1 MSAAMTVTSGG
12 KAILVIGLAV
22 VAIVMLIIVSGR
34 SRHADPNC
42 LPDMPRRETSH
53 ETARVV
59 MPMAEGTFVPSS
71 PYGPREGG
79 FHRGQDFAA
88 AAGTPIYSA
97 TDGTVVAAGPADGFG
112 NWIVVDTTDSDGRIV
127 STVYGHMSAAG
138 VLVHTGDTVR
148 AGQHIADV
156 GSEGES
162 SGPHL
167 HFEVVP
173 GGRLSGGEHT
183 DPMRWLTAH
192 GAGETATDAVD
203 LVANRSG
210 LTGRSGYGSGCGPS
224 PGAAGLK
231 AGSVP
236 KAFEPWIARAAA
248 LCPEVTAPLL
258 AAQLQQESGFSV
270 DAHSPAGAIGPAQFM
285 PETWNA
291 PNGPAVD
298 ADGDGRKDPRSIPD
312 AVMSQG
318 RYDCELA
325 SIAKRGLAEGTLR
338 GDLTELWLSM
348 YNCGADGTL
357 RQGQVCQNDET
368 RNYVRAIPAA
378 ALAFTGSDSTGSSV
392 GAAIVAEAMR
402 WRGHPYVWGGGDA
415 DGPTAAQGGAPGF
428 DCSGLTMRAVAVA
441 TEGRI
446 ILPRT
451 SQEQVD
457 DPRGTA
463 VPESA
468 MQPGDLVFSAG
479 PAPGHVAVYVG
490 DGTVVHAP
498 ETGDV
503 IKTAPIGV
511 VGSNPSVR
519 RFG

>member
-1 MSAAMTVTSGG
+1 MSADMAVTSGG
-12 KAILVIGLAV
+12 KAIMVIGLVV
-22 VAIVMLIIVSGR
+22 VAVVMLIVVSGR
-34 SRHADPNC
+34 SRHSDPNC
-42 LPDMPRRETSH
+42 LPDMPRGETSRG
-53 ETARVV
+53 TARVV

-71 PYGPREGG
+71 PYGPRGAE

-88 AAGTPIYSA
+88 EAGTPIYSA

-112 NWIVVDTTDSDGRIV
+112 NWIVIDTIDSDGRTV
-127 STVYGHMSAAG
+127 STVYGHMSATG

-167 HFEVVP
+167 HLEVVL

-183 DPMRWLTAH
+183 DPMRWLTAR
-192 GAGETATDAVD
+192 GAVGTATDGID

-210 LTGRSGYGSGCGPS
+210 SIGRSGYGSGCGPS
-224 PGAAGLK
+224 LDAAGLK

-236 KAFEPWIARAAA
+236 EAFEPWIARAAA

-270 DAHSPAGAIGPAQFM
+270 DAHSPAGAIGPAQFI
-285 PETWNA
+285 PGTWDTH
-291 PNGPAVD
+291 GVD
-298 ADGDGRKDPRSIPD
+298 ADGDGRKDSRSIPD
-312 AVMSQG
+312 AVISQG

-325 SIAKRGLAEGTLR
+325 GIAKRGLAEGTLG

-348 YNCGADGTL
+348 YNCGAGETL

-368 RNYVRAIPAA
+368 RTYVRAIPAA
-378 ALAFTGSDSTGSSV
+378 ARGFTSNESAGSSV
-392 GAAIVAEAMR
+392 GTAIVAEAMQ
-402 WRGHPYVWGGGDA
+402 WRGHPYVWGGGGP
-415 DGPTAAQGGAPGF
+415 DGPTAAQGGAAGF
-428 DCSGLTMRAVAVA
+428 DCSGLTSRAVAVA
-441 TEGRI
+441 TGGRI

-451 SQEQVD
+451 SQEQVG

-468 MQPGDLVFSAG
+468 IQPGDLVFSAG
-479 PAPGHVAVYVG
+479 PAPGHVAIYVG
-490 DGTVVHAP
+490 EGTVVHAP
-498 ETGDV
+498 QTGDV
-503 IKTAPIGV
+503 IKTAPMSV

>member
-1 MSAAMTVTSGG
+1 MSADMTMTSGG
-12 KAILVIGLAV
+12 KAIMVVGLVVVAV
-22 VAIVMLIIVSGR
+22 VVLIIVSGR
-34 SRHADPNC
+34 SRETDPNC
-42 LPDMPRRETSH
+42 LPDMPRGETSH
-53 ETARVV
+53 GTIRVV
-59 MPMAEGTFVPSS
+59 MPMATGTFVPSS
-71 PYGPREGG
+71 PYGPRGAE

-112 NWIVVDTTDSDGRIV
+112 NWIIIDTTDSDGRTV

-183 DPMRWLTAH
+183 DPMQWLTARS
-192 GAGETATDAVD
+192 AGEAGTDSVV

-210 LTGRSGYGSGCGPS
+210 SIGRPGYGSGCGPS
-224 PGAAGLK
+224 PGAVRLK

-236 KAFEPWIARAAA
+236 KSFEPWIARAAA

-258 AAQLQQESGFSV
+258 AAQLQQEDPGFSV
-270 DAHSPAGAIGPAQFM
+270 DARSPAGAIGPAQFM
-285 PETWNA
+285 PGTWDA
-291 PNGPAVD
+291 HGVD
-298 ADGDGRKDPRSIPD
+298 GDGDGRKDPRSIPD
-312 AVMSQG
+312 AVISQG
-318 RYDCELA
+318 RYDCELVG
-325 SIAKRGLAEGTLR
+325 IAKQGLAEGTLR

-348 YNCGADGTL
+348 YNCGAGETL
-357 RQGQVCQNDET
+357 RQGQVCQNNET

-378 ALAFTGSDSTGSSV
+378 ARGFTSTESVGSPV
-392 GAAIVAEAMR
+392 GAAIVEEAMR
-402 WRGHPYVWGGGDA
+402 WLGYPYVWGGGGPE
-415 DGPTAAQGGAPGF
+415 GPTAAEGGAPGF
-428 DCSGLTMRAVAVA
+428 DCSGLTVRAVAIA
-441 TEGRI
+441 TGGRI

-457 DPRGTA
+457 DPRGIA
-463 VPESA
+463 VPDSKI
-468 MQPGDLVFSAG
+468 QPGDLIFPAG
-479 PAPGHVAVYVG
+479 PAPGHVAVYLG
-490 DGTVVHAP
+490 EGTVVHAP
-498 ETGDV
+498 QTADV
-503 IKTAPIGV
+503 IKTAPISV
-511 VGSNPSVR
+511 VGSSPSVR

>member
-1 MSAAMTVTSGG
+1 MSTETTVASGG
-12 KAILVIGLAV
+12 KAIMVLGLV
-22 VAIVMLIIVSGR
+22 VAVIVMLIIVSGR
-34 SRHADPNC
+34 SRHTDPTC
-42 LPDMPRRETSH
+42 LPDMPRRETSRGP
-53 ETARVV
+53 TRVV
-59 MPMAEGTFVPSS
+59 MPMAPGTFVPSS
-71 PYGPREGG
+71 PYGPRGRE
-79 FHRGQDFAA
+79 FHSGQDFAA

-112 NWIVVDTTDSDGRIV
+112 NWIVIDTTDSDGRTV

-173 GGRLSGGEHT
+173 GGKLSGGKHT
-183 DPMRWLTAH
+183 DPMQWLTAR
-192 GAGETATDAVD
+192 GAGETATDAID

-210 LTGRSGYGSGCGPS
+210 LTGRPGYGSGCGPA
-224 PGAAGLK
+224 PGDGGLK

-236 KAFEPWIARAAA
+236 EAFEPWIARAAA

-258 AAQLQQESGFSV
+258 AAQLQQESGFRV
-270 DAHSPAGAIGPAQFM
+270 DATSPAGAVGPAQFM
-285 PETWNA
+285 PDTWNA
-291 PNGPAVD
+291 PEGPAVD

-312 AVMSQG
+312 AVVSQG

-325 SIAKRGLAEGTLR
+325 GIAKRGLAEGTLR

-348 YNCGADGTL
+348 YNCGADETL
-357 RQGQVCQNDET
+357 RQGQVCQNGET
-368 RNYVRAIPAA
+368 RKYVRAIPAA
-378 ALAFTGSDSTGSSV
+378 ARAFTGSESVGSSI
-392 GAAIVAEAMR
+392 GGAIVAEAMR
-402 WRGHPYVWGGGDA
+402 WRGHPYVWGGGGA
-415 DGPTAAQGGAPGF
+415 DGPTAADGGAPGF
-428 DCSGLTMRAVAVA
+428 DCSGLTLRAVAVA
-441 TEGRI
+441 TDGRI

-457 DPRGTA
+457 DPRGA
-463 VPESA
+463 PVPESA
-468 MQPGDLVFSAG
+468 IQPGDLVFPAG

-490 DGTVVHAP
+490 EGTVVHAP
-498 ETGDV
+498 QTGDV
-503 IKTAPIGV
+503 VKTAPMSV

>member
-1 MSAAMTVTSGG
+1 MSADMTVTSGG
-12 KAILVIGLAV
+12 KAIMIIGLAAMAV
-22 VAIVMLIIVSGR
+22 VMLIIVSGR
-34 SRHADPNC
+34 SRHTDPNC
-42 LPDMPRRETSH
+42 LPDMPRGGTSRG
-53 ETARVV
+53 TTRVV
-59 MPMAEGTFVPSS
+59 MPMAPGTFVQSS
-71 PYGPREGG
+71 PYGPREGE

-112 NWIVVDTTDSDGRIV
+112 NWIVIDTTDGDGRIV

-173 GGRLSGGEHT
+173 GGRLSGGTQT
-183 DPMRWLTAH
+183 DPMQWLTAR
-192 GAGETATDAVD
+192 GAGGTATDAAV

-210 LTGRSGYGSGCGPS
+210 LIGRSGYGSGCGPS
-224 PGAAGLK
+224 PGAARLK

-258 AAQLQQESGFSV
+258 AAQLQQESGFNV
-270 DAHSPAGAIGPAQFM
+270 DAHSPAGAVGPAQFM
-285 PETWNA
+285 PGTWDA
-291 PNGPAVD
+291 HGVD
-298 ADGDGRKDPRSIPD
+298 GDGDGRKDPRSIPD
-312 AVMSQG
+312 AVISQG
-318 RYDCELA
+318 RYDCDLA
-325 SIAKRGLAEGTLR
+325 GTAKRGLAEGTLR

-348 YNCGADGTL
+348 YNCGADETL
-357 RQGQVCQNDET
+357 RQGQVCQNGET

-378 ALAFTGSDSTGSSV
+378 ARAFTSSESVSSSV

-402 WRGHPYVWGGGDA
+402 WRGHPYVWGGGGP

-428 DCSGLTMRAVAVA
+428 DCSGLTSRAVAVA
-441 TEGRI
+441 TGGRI

-451 SQEQVD
+451 SQEQVA
-457 DPRGTA
+457 DPRGTP

-468 MQPGDLVFSAG
+468 IQPGDLVFPAG

-490 DGTVVHAP
+490 EGTVVHAP
-498 ETGDV
+498 QTGDV
-503 IKTAPIGV
+503 IKTAPMSV

>member
-1 MSAAMTVTSGG
+1 MP
-12 KAILVIGLAV
+12 
-22 VAIVMLIIVSGR
+22 VA
-34 SRHADPNC
+34 D
-42 LPDMPRRETSH
+42 
-53 ETARVV
+53 
-59 MPMAEGTFVPSS
+59 GTFVPSS
-71 PYGPREGG
+71 PYGPRGG
-79 FHRGQDFAA
+79 EFHPGQDFAA
-88 AAGTPIYSA
+88 EAGTPIYSA

-112 NWIVVDTTDSDGRIV
+112 NWIVIDTTDSDGRTV

-138 VLVHTGDTVR
+138 VLVHTGDIVS

-192 GAGETATDAVD
+192 GAGETPTDTVD

-210 LTGRSGYGSGCGPS
+210 LTGRSGYDSGCGPS
-224 PGAAGLK
+224 PSAARLK

-236 KAFEPWIARAAA
+236 EAFEPWIARAAA
-248 LCPEVTAPLL
+248 LCAEVTAPLL
-258 AAQLQQESGFSV
+258 AAQLQQESGFGV

-285 PETWNA
+285 PGTWDA
-291 PNGPAVD
+291 HGVD
-298 ADGDGRKDPRSIPD
+298 ADGDGRKDPRSVPD
-312 AVMSQG
+312 AVISQG

-325 SIAKRGLAEGTLR
+325 GIAKRGLAEGTLR

-348 YNCGADGTL
+348 YNCGAGETL

-378 ALAFTGSDSTGSSV
+378 ACAFTGTVSVGSPV
-392 GAAIVAEAMR
+392 GAAIVAEAMC
-402 WRGHPYVWGGGDA
+402 WSGHPYVWGGGGP

-441 TEGRI
+441 TGGRI

-457 DPRGTA
+457 DPRGTPVA
-463 VPESA
+463 ESEIE
-468 MQPGDLVFSAG
+468 PGDLVFPAG
-479 PAPGHVAVYVG
+479 PAPDHVAVYIG

-498 ETGDV
+498 QTGDV
-503 IKTAPIGV
+503 VKTAPISV

>member
-1 MSAAMTVTSGG
+1 MTVTSGG
-12 KAILVIGLAV
+12 KAIMVIGLVVLAV
-22 VAIVMLIIVSGR
+22 VMLIIVSGR
-34 SRHADPNC
+34 SRHTDPTC
-42 LPDMPRRETSH
+42 LPDMPRGETSRG
-53 ETARVV
+53 TARVV
-59 MPMAEGTFVPSS
+59 MPMAAGTFVPSS
-71 PYGPREGG
+71 PYGPRGG
-79 FHRGQDFAA
+79 EFHRGQDFAA
-88 AAGTPIYSA
+88 AVGTPIYSA

-112 NWIVVDTTDSDGRIV
+112 NWIVIDTTDSDGRTV

-156 GSEGES
+156 GNEGES

-173 GGRLSGGEHT
+173 GGRLSGGKQT
-183 DPMRWLTAH
+183 DPMRWLTSR
-192 GAGETATDAVD
+192 GADGTATDAAV
-203 LVANRSG
+203 LVANRGG
-210 LTGRSGYGSGCGPS
+210 LIGRPGYRSGCGPS
-224 PGAAGLK
+224 PGAARLK
-231 AGSVP
+231 VGSVP
-236 KAFEPWIARAAA
+236 GAFEPWIARAAA

-258 AAQLQQESGFSV
+258 AAQLQQESGFNV
-270 DAHSPAGAIGPAQFM
+270 DARSPAGAVGPAQFM
-285 PETWNA
+285 PGTWDA
-291 PNGPAVD
+291 HGVD

-312 AVMSQG
+312 AVLSQG

-325 SIAKRGLAEGTLR
+325 ATAKHGLAEGALR

-348 YNCGADGTL
+348 YNCGAGETL

-378 ALAFTGSDSTGSSV
+378 ARAFASSESVGSSV
-392 GAAIVAEAMR
+392 GAAIVAEAMH
-402 WRGHPYVWGGGDA
+402 WSGYPYVWGGGGP

-441 TEGRI
+441 TGGRI

-457 DPRGTA
+457 DPRGTP
-463 VPESA
+463 VPESEI
-468 MQPGDLVFSAG
+468 QPGDLVFPAG

-490 DGTVVHAP
+490 DKTVVHAP
-498 ETGDV
+498 HTGDV
-503 IKTAPIGV
+503 VKTAPMSV